1 MAKRPIFE
9 EVSDPNASRP
19 VARTGLIDAAPK
31 GARRAIRLWLI
42 VLFAL
47 VVAMIALG
55 GATRLTGSGL
65 SITEWAPVTGTLP
78 PMDDTTWQ
86 REFQAYQQIRN
97 FRRSIPTWTWRGSSV
112 STGGNGRI
120 GCWAG

>member
-55 GATRLTGSGL
+55 V
-65 SITEWAPVTGTLP
+65 P
-78 PMDDTTWQ
+78 
-86 REFQAYQQIRN
+86 
-97 FRRSIPTWTWRGSSV
+97 RG
-112 STGGNGRI
+112 
-120 GCWAG
+120 